1 MNVLVL
7 WRQVNVKRSECS
19 GLFERLV
26 PKVKW
31 HRVSSLVV
39 FYTIFV

>member
-19 GLFERLV
+19 GLFERLM
-26 PKVKW
+26 PKAKW
-31 HRVSSLVV
+31 YRANSLVV
-39 FYTIFV
+39 F